1 MTVTRARVI
10 LVGIFLVSLVI
21 QVGVVVATYVE
32 GAIAAKD
39 LSSLLPKL
47 LAIYSVHLAVI
58 FGGIFAQIRAT
69 KQVNVQPMP
78 FWIATVVAALWNLL
92 LLWRSV
98 AFGVAG
104 FNVNIEDSVSSFST
118 YLDDASKASSFLV
131 VGALAFFFT
140 KRN

>member
-1 MTVTRARVI
+1 MTTTRARVV
-10 LVGIFLVSLVI
+10 LVGTFLVSLVI

-32 GAIAAKD
+32 GAIASKD
-39 LSSLLPKL
+39 LTSLLLKL

-58 FGGIFAQIRAT
+58 FGGIFAQT
-69 KQVNVQPMP
+69 QTTNHVNVPTVS
-78 FWIATVVAALWNLL
+78 FWIATVVAAIWNLL
-92 LLWRSV
+92 LLWRSI

-104 FNVNIEDSVSSFST
+104 FNVNIEDSVLSFAT
-118 YLDDASKASSFLV
+118 YLDDVSKASSFLV